1 MKAPLLPAALCVL
14 LVAATPG
21 APGARAQDWQPDKQ
35 QVQAAF
41 LFRFIDFIE
50 WPPGA
55 PRDAGPTLTIGIVGK
70 NPFGA
75 ALSAL
80 SGKTTRGKTIVIKQ
94 ITDFADLRN
103 VYVLFISPSEKD
115 RLTQILSQTRNLSIL
130 TVSEING
137 FPQRGG
143 IINLTTENNK
153 VRFEINPNAAQRARL
168 RISSQLLK
176 LAKIVRA

>member
-1 MKAPLLPAALCVL
+1 MKARFLPAALCVL
-14 LVAATPG
+14 VMAAAIP
-21 APGARAQDWQPDKQ
+21 ARAQDWQPEKQ
-35 QVQAAF
+35 QLQAAF
-41 LFRFIDFIE
+41 LYRFIDFIE
-50 WPPGA
+50 WPAEMPRENGA
-55 PRDAGPTLTIGIVGK
+55 ILTIGIIGK

-75 ALSAL
+75 ALNAL
-80 SGKTTRGKTIVIKQ
+80 SGKTTRGKTIAIKQ
-94 ITDFADLRN
+94 ITTLADLRN

-115 RLTQILSQTRNLSIL
+115 RLAQILSRTRGLSIL

-153 VRFEINPNAAQRARL
+153 VRFEINPSAAQRARL